1 MVGIHCLI
9 SVVQFLILI
18 NGSPSSLFNSYRGLC
33 QGDPLSQLLFVIVM
47 EELNRW
53 AEQYMVIILLVLR
66 KETPS

>member
-1 MVGIHCLI
+1 MAGIHCFI

-18 NGSPSSLFNSYRGLC
+18 NGSPSSLFNSCRGLC
-33 QGDPLSQLLFVIVM
+33 QGDPLSQLLFVTVM

-53 AEQYMVIILLVLR
+53 AEQHRFSILLVLW